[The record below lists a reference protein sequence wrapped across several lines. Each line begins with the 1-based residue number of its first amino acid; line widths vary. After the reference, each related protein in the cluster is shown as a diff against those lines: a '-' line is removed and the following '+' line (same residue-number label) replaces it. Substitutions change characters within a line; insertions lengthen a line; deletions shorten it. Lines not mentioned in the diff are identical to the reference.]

1 VTRPRFY
8 GVDLFPLDLAN
19 KLTRL
24 NAARRNCQIETQQFD
39 LSITLA
45 AAAKCTALT
54 VRLQNESLVALR
66 SDNNFLYVRHDVV
79 LQSAL
84 TENKQISEPIFGLDF
99 GPRDKS

>member
-1 VTRPRFY
+1 MTRPRLY

-19 KLTRL
+19 KLARL

-45 AAAKCTALT
+45 AAAKGTALT

-84 TENKQISEPIFGLDF
+84 IETIRFSGPMFGLNF
-99 GPRDKS
+99 GPRG

>member
-1 VTRPRFY
+1 MTRLRFY
-8 GVDLFPLDLAN
+8 GVDLFPVDLAN

-45 AAAKCTALT
+45 AAAKRTALA
-54 VRLQNESLVALR
+54 VRLQNESLLALG
-66 SDNNFLYVRHDVV
+66 SDHNFLYVRHDVV

-84 TENKQISEPIFGLDF
+84 IETIRFSEPIFGIKPWAA
-99 GPRDKS
+99 G